1 MTKHVVVVGGGIS
14 GLTVAHR
21 LGRLPGVRVT
31 LLEGSGDLGG
41 KLRLGQVAGITVD
54 VGAEA
59 MLNRRPEA
67 VALAHDVGLGAE
79 LVHPDTTTANLWNR
93 NSMVPMP
100 RTLMGVPGDIR
111 ALDGVLSQK
120 GLARALLEQVTPPSV
135 SKRDLSIGQLIEDR
149 FGREVTDR
157 LVEPLLGGVYAGH
170 ARRISLA
177 AALPTLYAAARDARP
192 LLPLAPASVAASS
205 QARTG
210 QPAAPGSPFIGLRG
224 GVGSLPGLLASG
236 LVRRGVRIETAAT
249 VRGLAPAP
257 GGAWEL
263 TIGATTA
270 PRVIRAD
277 AVVLATP
284 AAATRKLVQA
294 FAPAAATTLAA
305 VESASVAVVTFAFA
319 ASELPPPTGSG
330 FLVPPIEGR
339 SIKAS
344 TNSSSKWGWLARQ
357 APEVTYVR
365 ASLGRHLEEATLQR
379 PDAQLAEI
387 ARRDLGDILG
397 RRLPVPVDWHVQRWG
412 GGLPQYAVGHVE
424 RIELVRNEIA
434 TFHGLEVAGAAYDG
448 VGIPAVIGSGRRA
461 ARALAEAAGL
471 RD

>member
-1 MTKHVVVVGGGIS
+1 
-14 GLTVAHR
+14 
-21 LGRLPGVRVT
+21 
-31 LLEGSGDLGG
+31 
-41 KLRLGQVAGITVD
+41 
-54 VGAEA
+54 
-59 MLNRRPEA
+59 
-67 VALAHDVGLGAE
+67 
-79 LVHPDTTTANLWNR
+79 
-93 NSMVPMP
+93 
-100 RTLMGVPGDIR
+100 
-111 ALDGVLSQK
+111 
-120 GLARALLEQVTPPSV
+120 
-135 SKRDLSIGQLIEDR
+135 
-149 FGREVTDR
+149 
-157 LVEPLLGGVYAGH
+157 
-170 ARRISLA
+170 
-177 AALPTLYAAARDARP
+177 
-192 LLPLAPASVAASS
+192 
-205 QARTG
+205 
-210 QPAAPGSPFIGLRG
+210 
-224 GVGSLPGLLASG
+224 
-236 LVRRGVRIETAAT
+236 
-249 VRGLAPAP
+249 
-257 GGAWEL
+257 
-263 TIGATTA
+263 
-270 PRVIRAD
+270 
-277 AVVLATP
+277 P

>member
-1 MTKHVVVVGGGIS
+1 MAGLAAAWELCQGPRPVEIVV
-14 GLTVAHR
+14 
-21 LGRLPGVRVT
+21 
-31 LLEGSGDLGG
+31 LEGSDRVGG
-41 KLRLGQVAGITVD
+41 KLRQEQIAGHLVD
-54 VGAEA
+54 VGAES
-59 MLNRRPEA
+59 MLAVRPEA
-67 VALAHDVGLGAE
+67 RDLIAHIGA
-79 LVHPDTTTANLWNR
+79 A
-93 NSMVPMP
+93 
-100 RTLMGVPGDIR
+100 
-111 ALDGVLSQK
+111 
-120 GLARALLEQVTPPSV
+120 ALLEAPATNAASILARGVLRPMPPGSLMGIPRSAADAAGILTAPELARLERPEPVPALEHDVSV
-135 SKRDLSIGQLIEDR
+135 GDYVAAVLGDAVVE
-149 FGREVTDR
+149 R

-205 QARTG
+205 EARTG

-224 GVGSLPGLLASG
+224 GVGSLPGLLASA

-471 RD
+471 TD